1 MKSESQKKTK
11 KKKHVLQKWLLKLQL
26 VQRWGGKVIW
36 CSLTMSVICALYIFS
51 VGIFEEEKKKK
62 SSHFGLRQTKTK
74 II

>member
-1 MKSESQKKTK
+1 MKSESQKKTCTAK
-11 KKKHVLQKWLLKLQL
+11 MVIKVTVGTKM
-26 VQRWGGKVIW
+26 RGKVIW

-74 II
+74 IISLT

>member
-1 MKSESQKKTK
+1 MVIKVTVGTK
-11 KKKHVLQKWLLKLQL
+11 M
-26 VQRWGGKVIW
+26 RGKVIW

-74 II
+74 IISIITLT